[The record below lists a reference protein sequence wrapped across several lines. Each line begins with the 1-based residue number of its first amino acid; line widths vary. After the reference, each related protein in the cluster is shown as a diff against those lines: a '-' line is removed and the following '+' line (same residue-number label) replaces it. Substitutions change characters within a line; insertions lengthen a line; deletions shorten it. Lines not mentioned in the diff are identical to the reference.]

1 MLYEH
6 SALFLVVDSILEQ
19 KNFNQISQG
28 ETVKKHLS
36 KATKD
41 LLDTLHL
48 SFSTMKKNVYN
59 PIVHHGGLLL
69 LLELLWHFDPG

>member
-1 MLYEH
+1 M
-6 SALFLVVDSILEQ
+6 VDSILEQ
-19 KNFNQISQG
+19 KNSNWISQG

-48 SFSTMKKNVYN
+48 SFSTMEKMCTTPLYIMVARCCSLNFYGISIPDKMGA
-59 PIVHHGGLLL
+59 PARA
-69 LLELLWHFDPG
+69 WP